1 MPKLRGTGR
10 VVVQGEV
17 AENLRLTLSL
27 EMEGRKEVV
36 LLEVAV
42 QLVEMERWQKVVG
55 QEVA

>member
-1 MPKLRGTGR
+1 MYKR
-10 VVVQGEV
+10 QV